1 MLKATVIITPPT
13 YPTKKVGM
21 MKDIMTTVIM
31 IKVST
36 IKGITT
42 TGMAEDT
49 ATKVITAAIM
59 AVEEGSVEE
68 GAEDA
73 L

>member
-1 MLKATVIITPPT
+1 
-13 YPTKKVGM
+13 M